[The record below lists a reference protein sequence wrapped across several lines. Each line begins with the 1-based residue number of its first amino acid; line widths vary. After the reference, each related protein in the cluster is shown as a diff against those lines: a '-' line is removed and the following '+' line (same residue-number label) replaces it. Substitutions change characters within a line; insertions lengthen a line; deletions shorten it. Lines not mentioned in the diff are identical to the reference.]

1 MSSSILIHWK
11 FLCTLQSTPK
21 INHKSISLD
30 IPLWPVALFFL
41 QKFLFFANE
50 TGRDRF
56 GNWKKNESNRSSE
69 QLSVNFF
76 FYYSSTK
83 IKLEKRTKSKLCAAL
98 HAVCLPR
105 GPGFLQGNRLTMW
118 VGHLGAYL
126 PEVLGSFVKVLFP
139 AAAAFGSNKGPAT
152 KNLIFAHLLGS
163 PGTHTL
169 VHIFTLF
176 CG

>member
-1 MSSSILIHWK
+1 MAFFSYKSSSSLPTKQEETGLGSRIEKKRIQQILRTIK
-11 FLCTLQSTPK
+11 RK
-21 INHKSISLD
+21 
-30 IPLWPVALFFL
+30 LFF
-41 QKFLFFANE
+41 
-50 TGRDRF
+50 
-56 GNWKKNESNRSSE
+56 
-69 QLSVNFF
+69 
-76 FYYSSTK
+76 YHSSTK

-98 HAVCLPR
+98 QAVCLPR

-163 PGTHTL
+163 PISHTL
-169 VHIFTLF
+169 VHIFALF
-176 CG
+176 CE